1 MEKATTSGGGGG
13 GTQPPRGVGLPLVEV
28 QAAASLR
35 RSEVLYVVKELLG
48 FVLYMH
54 HQIPAVL
61 QNLENEFASLKEE
74 MTEMALP
81 PAEMKPSDQ
90 RKHNTR
96 KREVRRRIEKQE
108 KLMNGLSSVF
118 SALQKALDEVPSIEG
133 VLLILG
139 GSLVRPLF
147 VYDITIS
154 HGRFDAGSANE
165 HGASKLAQSVS
176 RKVVPLQMCIKC
188 NIAGIQIDN
197 QQITSILD
205 ASIAR
210 PTSSPGHGAASS
222 PGHGANP
229 LGLCNSPIPIC
240 GSSAR
245 GGGPPPEA
253 GRPGSA
259 MSALFNFNSFLTV
272 VLLVI
277 CTCTYIKI
285 QFPAILNDRTGVLVK
300 IFYHGERLS
309 PWVAL
314 GCFAMGISTIFF

>member
-1 MEKATTSGGGGG
+1 MERATTSGGGGG
-13 GTQPPRGVGLPLVEV
+13 GSQPPRGVGLPLVEV
-28 QAAASLR
+28 QAAAASLR
-35 RSEVLYVVKELLG
+35 RSEVFYVVKELLG

-81 PAEMKPSDQ
+81 PGEMKPSDQ
-90 RKHNTR
+90 RKYNTR
-96 KREVRRRIEKQE
+96 KREVRRRIKKQE

-165 HGASKLAQSVS
+165 RGASKLAQSVS
-176 RKVVPLQMCIKC
+176 RKAIRALISSGAGSLSYTGPTKLFVLVRCPCTLNLPLDFLPKRDFRYSKKVVPLQMCIKC

-197 QQITSILD
+197 QQITSIVD
-205 ASIAR
+205 ASR
-210 PTSSPGHGAASS
+210 CTS
-222 PGHGANP
+222 
-229 LGLCNSPIPIC
+229 
-240 GSSAR
+240 
-245 GGGPPPEA
+245 E
-253 GRPGSA
+253 
-259 MSALFNFNSFLTV
+259 
-272 VLLVI
+272 
-277 CTCTYIKI
+277 
-285 QFPAILNDRTGVLVK
+285 
-300 IFYHGERLS
+300 
-309 PWVAL
+309 
-314 GCFAMGISTIFF
+314 STISEVIWFQCKHTIRGLPCKASLEE

>member
-1 MEKATTSGGGGG
+1 MERATTSGGGAGG
-13 GTQPPRGVGLPLVEV
+13 SQPPRGVGLPLVEV
-28 QAAASLR
+28 QAAAASLR
-35 RSEVLYVVKELLG
+35 RSEVFYVVKELLG

-81 PAEMKPSDQ
+81 PGEMKPSDQ
-90 RKHNTR
+90 RKYNTR
-96 KREVRRRIEKQE
+96 KREVRRRIKKQE

-165 HGASKLAQSVS
+165 RGASKLAQSVS

-197 QQITSILD
+197 QQITSIVD
-205 ASIAR
+205 ASR
-210 PTSSPGHGAASS
+210 CTS
-222 PGHGANP
+222 
-229 LGLCNSPIPIC
+229 
-240 GSSAR
+240 
-245 GGGPPPEA
+245 E
-253 GRPGSA
+253 
-259 MSALFNFNSFLTV
+259 
-272 VLLVI
+272 
-277 CTCTYIKI
+277 
-285 QFPAILNDRTGVLVK
+285 
-300 IFYHGERLS
+300 
-309 PWVAL
+309 
-314 GCFAMGISTIFF
+314 STISEVPV